1 MLIAWRPVMASGWG
15 QGAGAGIGIS
25 GAVGMGLGNLVG
37 TLLSG
42 VVAIPGSLIGAGV
55 GVLHGPWYTLQ
66 DMVTGKGSKTE
77 ADGGSDHGKVS
88 EDMEVESAAAG
99 EGEGDAHQ
107 EDEAHRAI
115 VEAARRLEE
124 EEEAEKRQ
132 KESREQ
138 AGEGGKTETGS
149 STEG

>member
-1 MLIAWRPVMASGWG
+1 MASGWG

-55 GVLHGPWYTLQ
+55 GALHGPWYTLQ
-66 DMVTGKGSKTE
+66 DMVTGKSSKTE
-77 ADGGSDHGKVS
+77 ADESGDHGRVDPGAEAESKPAGVGE
-88 EDMEVESAAAG
+88 EDSHQE
-99 EGEGDAHQ
+99 DPRQ

-115 VEAARRLEE
+115 VEAARKLEE
-124 EEEAEKRQ
+124 EEEAEKQ
-132 KESREQ
+132 KKERKKQENEGGK
-138 AGEGGKTETGS
+138 AEPGGKTEG
-149 STEG
+149 